1 MELALD
7 LHLHSPYARAV
18 SKRMTLEE
26 IAAWA
31 LRKGVDVVGT
41 GDFTHPLWCSQLK
54 RELCPKEKG
63 LFSLKKKGYSSVRFL
78 LSTEISCVYQQDGR
92 GRRIHLL
99 VFAPSFQTLEKV
111 NRFLAKGGVN
121 LSSDGRPTV
130 FLSAASL
137 VKNFKFLD
145 ENLVI
150 IPAHIWTPW
159 FSLYGSRSGFTSLEA
174 CFGKEAHF
182 IKAVETGLSSDPEM
196 NWPVKELFSRQL
208 VSFSDAHSPEN
219 IGREMTILK
228 GEKDLLSFSEVMA
241 ALEGRGRGR
250 IASTIEFYPQEGK
263 YHYTGHR
270 RCQISYP
277 PRRIEKIGKICPVCG
292 RPLTVGVA
300 DQVALQAQKEN
311 KIKKEEDKY
320 GVSWIK
326 SVSYPKRP
334 PFIRLVPLMEI
345 LSEVLSV
352 GVKAQ
357 KVKNEYIKLT
367 SVLGSEREIL
377 TKRKTEEISKVGGE
391 KLAQAIIRVRKG
403 EVFVNP
409 GFDGQFGQVK
419 IFSRS
424 FSRSISQEALF

>member
-26 IAAWA
+26 MAVWA

-41 GDFTHPLWCSQLK
+41 GDFTHPLWFSQLK

-63 LFSLKKKGYSSVRFL
+63 LFSLRKKGYSSIRFL
-78 LSTEISCVYQQDGR
+78 LSTEISCVYQQGGR
-92 GRRIHLL
+92 GRRIHLVVL
-99 VFAPSFQTLEKV
+99 SSSFQTVEKISS
-111 NRFLAKGGVN
+111 FLGKEGIDLA
-121 LSSDGRPTV
+121 SDGRPTV
-130 FLSAASL
+130 PISASFLVRS
-137 VKNFKFLD
+137 FKLLD

-159 FSLYGSRSGFTSLEA
+159 FSLYGSRSGFSSLEE

-219 IGREMTILK
+219 IGREMTILEVE
-228 GEKDLLSFSEVMA
+228 GDLLSFSEIVA
-241 ALEGRGRGR
+241 ALEGRGKGK
-250 IASTIEFYPQEGK
+250 IISTIEFYPQEGK

-270 RCQISYP
+270 RCRISYP
-277 PRRIEKIGKICPVCG
+277 PRRIEEIGKICPVCG

-300 DQVALQAQKEN
+300 DQIALRAQREN
-311 KIKKEEDKY
+311 EIKKEKDKY

-326 SVSYPKRP
+326 SISYPQRP
-334 PFIRLVPLMEI
+334 PFIRLIPLMEI
-345 LSEVLSV
+345 LSEVLNT
-352 GVKAQ
+352 GIKTQ

-391 KLAQAIIRVRKG
+391 KLAQAIKKVRKG
-403 EVFVNP
+403 EVSVSP
-409 GFDGQFGQVK
+409 GFDGQFGQVE

-424 FSRSISQEALF
+424 FLRPISQEALF